1 MTIYIA
7 LNILIMYIDDVM
19 KNREQTTTILSAI
32 AYLISRQGLSPAEIQ
47 GNCHQDSNRARAI
60 MKTVI
65 YALLEIITALAIIG
79 IFAVVYVM
87 MASSPT

>member
-1 MTIYIA
+1 
-7 LNILIMYIDDVM
+7 
-19 KNREQTTTILSAI
+19 
-32 AYLISRQGLSPAEIQ
+32 
-47 GNCHQDSNRARAI
+47 

-79 IFAVVYVM
+79 IFATAYVL

>member
-1 MTIYIA
+1 
-7 LNILIMYIDDVM
+7 
-19 KNREQTTTILSAI
+19 
-32 AYLISRQGLSPAEIQ
+32 
-47 GNCHQDSNRARAI
+47 

-65 YALLEIITALAIIG
+65 YAILEIITALAIIG

>member
-1 MTIYIA
+1 
-7 LNILIMYIDDVM
+7 M
-19 KNREQTTTILSAI
+19 K
-32 AYLISRQGLSPAEIQ
+32 P
-47 GNCHQDSNRARAI
+47 
-60 MKTVI
+60 VI

>member
-32 AYLISRQGLSPAEIQ
+32 AYLISRQGLSPAEI
-47 GNCHQDSNRARAI
+47 REI
-60 MKTVI
+60 VIKT
-65 YALLEIITALAIIG
+65 ATELEQ
-79 IFAVVYVM
+79 
-87 MASSPT
+87 